1 MKIFPGISL
10 KVLDEYTIEHEPISS
25 LDLMERAAQA
35 FTNAVVAQWPHTTPV
50 TIFAG
55 PGNNGGDALAVAR
68 MLLQIGYQVNTF
80 LFNPKGELS
89 EECQTNKELLEMID
103 DVDFTEV
110 TTQFT
115 PPPLTKDHLVIDGL
129 FGIGLNKPLAGGFAA
144 VVKYINISKATV
156 VAIDMPSGLMTE
168 DNTFNNRTTI
178 VHADYT
184 FSMQLP
190 KLAFLFAENY
200 DFVGEWKLLDIGLSQ
215 EGIDEEDTDCYLL
228 EEKDIKPLIK
238 PRKKFAHKGIFGHAA
253 LIAGAYGM
261 AGSAILAAKA
271 CLRSGVGLLTV
282 HTPALNNN
290 ILQTAVPEAI
300 VEADINE
307 YFFTSPIDADDY
319 QAICIGP
326 GLKQNNETEFA
337 LLEQIN
343 NCQTPMVIDADAL
356 NILGKH
362 RQALTSIPKGSILTP
377 HPKELERITGK
388 CHNSFERMSKA
399 CELAHNFKVYIVLKG
414 AYTAIITPHGK
425 IFFNPTGNPG
435 MATAGSGDV
444 LSGII
449 LSLLAQGY
457 TPEEAAKTGVYVHG
471 MAGDLAKE
479 QLGMMGMKAGDIISA
494 LPTAWQHLSSQ

>member
-1 MKIFPGISL
+1 MKIFPGSSI
-10 KVLDEYTIEHEPISS
+10 KMLDAYTIEHEPISS
-25 LDLMERAAQA
+25 LDLMERAAKA
-35 FTNAVVAQWPHTTPV
+35 FTNAVVAQWPHTTPITV
-50 TIFAG
+50 FAG

-68 MLLQIGYQVNTF
+68 MLLQKNYQVNTF
-80 LFNPKGELS
+80 LFNTKGELS

-103 DVDFTEV
+103 NVDFTEV
-110 TTQFT
+110 TTQFV
-115 PPPLTKDHLVIDGL
+115 PPTLTEKHLIIDGL
-129 FGIGLNKPLAGGFAA
+129 FGIGLNKPLTGGFAA
-144 VVKYINISKATV
+144 VVKYINMSKATV
-156 VAIDMPSGLMTE
+156 VAIDIPSGLMTE
-168 DNTFNNRTTI
+168 DNSSNSRTTI
-178 VHADYT
+178 VHANYT

-215 EGIDEEDTDCYLL
+215 KGIDEEDTDCYLL

-238 PRKKFAHKGIFGHAA
+238 SRNKFAHKGNFGHAA

-261 AGSAILAAKA
+261 AGAAVLAAQS
-271 CLRSGVGLLTV
+271 CLKSGVGLLTV
-282 HTPALNNN
+282 HTPALNND
-290 ILQTAVPEAI
+290 ILQTTVPEAI
-300 VEADINE
+300 VEADLNE
-307 YFFTSPIDADDY
+307 YFFTSPIDTDDY
-319 QAICIGP
+319 QAVCVGP
-326 GLKQNNETEFA
+326 GLKQNKETEFA

-343 NCQTPMVIDADAL
+343 SCRAPMVIDADAL
-356 NILGKH
+356 NILGNH

-399 CELAHNFKVYIVLKG
+399 CELAFNFKLYIILKG

-449 LSLLAQGY
+449 LALLAQGY
-457 TPEEAAKTGVYVHG
+457 TSEEAAKTGVYIHG

-479 QLGMMGMKAGDIISA
+479 KVGMISMTARDLINA
-494 LPTAWQHLSSQ
+494 LPAAWKHISNQ